1 MKILNGAQLQL
12 IDQLTIQRQGISSW
26 ELMERAA
33 LKAVEAMESD
43 FGEGLQELPI
53 VIICGKGNNG
63 GDGLAI
69 GRILGEQGYN
79 VEVKLLHS
87 ENYSPDNL
95 INQQKLGAKEMFT
108 LDDDLKLPAS
118 GLLIDCLFGSGLH
131 SELGIS
137 WVNIIRRINGFGGP
151 VVSID
156 MPSGLLTDRLID
168 SGAPM
173 VHADKVYTFQV
184 PKLNLLLPA
193 YGYAVGGFTVLDIG
207 LDTQALDEAEGAYH
221 YTVAED
227 VAGLLR
233 PRSRFSHKG
242 TFGHACLIGGSEGK
256 MGAVVMSARASLRS
270 GCGLLTAVVPQIGHP
285 ILQSTVPEAML
296 SVDSGKLQLEEFSN
310 NGNFQA
316 FGVGIG
322 MGKGEST
329 VRGFSKWMQDLKSQ
343 ARIIL
348 DADALNILSE
358 HADLL
363 KFLPRQTI
371 LTPHP
376 KELQRL
382 IGEWSDDYEKIEMAK
397 TFARAH
403 GVILLIKGAHTAI
416 IDEDG
421 SCYFNST
428 GNPGMATGG
437 SGDVLTG
444 IICSLLAQGYVPL
457 EAAKL
462 GVFIHG
468 LTADLAKE
476 KFGEISMLPTD
487 LIDFLPMAF
496 EKLKPRSYLA

>member
-1 MKILNGAQLQL
+1 
-12 IDQLTIQRQGISSW
+12 
-26 ELMERAA
+26 
-33 LKAVEAMESD
+33 
-43 FGEGLQELPI
+43 
-53 VIICGKGNNG
+53 
-63 GDGLAI
+63 
-69 GRILGEQGYN
+69 
-79 VEVKLLHS
+79 
-87 ENYSPDNL
+87 
-95 INQQKLGAKEMFT
+95 
-108 LDDDLKLPAS
+108 
-118 GLLIDCLFGSGLH
+118 
-131 SELGIS
+131 
-137 WVNIIRRINGFGGP
+137 
-151 VVSID
+151 
-156 MPSGLLTDRLID
+156 
-168 SGAPM
+168 
-173 VHADKVYTFQV
+173 
-184 PKLNLLLPA
+184 
-193 YGYAVGGFTVLDIG
+193 
-207 LDTQALDEAEGAYH
+207 
-221 YTVAED
+221 
-227 VAGLLR
+227 
-233 PRSRFSHKG
+233 
-242 TFGHACLIGGSEGK
+242 
-256 MGAVVMSARASLRS
+256 MGAVVMSARAALRS

-296 SVDSGKLQLEEFSN
+296 SVDSGKLQLEEFAN

-329 VRGFSKWMQDLKSQ
+329 VRGFSKWLQDLKSQ

-358 HADLL
+358 QADLL

-397 TFARAH
+397 AFARAH
-403 GVILLIKGAHTAI
+403 EVILLIKGAHTAI

-444 IICSLLAQGYVPL
+444 VICSLLAQGYVPL

-462 GVFIHG
+462 GVYIHG
-468 LTADLAKE
+468 LAADLAKE

-496 EKLKPRSYLA
+496 EKLKPRSYFA